1 MRYFFEKLKGSVV
14 KRVGTKKYRIL
25 FVSQYFWPETFI
37 INDLVRKLVEQ
48 GHDVTIAT
56 AKPNYPGGDVFDGYR
71 AWGIERERFAGSVDV
86 IRVPL
91 WPRGRGG
98 SKNLVLNYLS
108 FVAAGLLLLPW
119 LLRGRKF
126 DSIVVFAMSPI
137 TQVIPAIPLKWLKRA
152 HLAAWVQD
160 LWPESLAATGFVR
173 NPFALRV
180 VGWGVRGIYACCDTL
195 LLQSRAFF
203 EPVARYASRSKLVY
217 YPNSIA
223 LPSEKAESVE
233 IPPQLIEE
241 LRENF
246 CVVFAGNI
254 GIAQSI
260 ETVVEAAALLRQHS
274 TLKFV
279 LVGSGSRLGWVKE
292 RKEALGLDNL
302 VLAGRF
308 PMESMPEIFEHSS
321 ALLVSLRDEEI
332 FSYTIP
338 SKVQAYLAAGK
349 PIIASLRGEGARVI
363 EEAGAGKTC
372 EPENAMSLAERV
384 LELMSLSPAEREE
397 MGSAG
402 LSYFNEH
409 FDMDHQ
415 ARCLVEI
422 LASRADI

>member
-1 MRYFFEKLKGSVV
+1 MMK
-14 KRVGTKKYRIL
+14 IL
-25 FVSQYFWPETFI
+25 FLSQYFWPETFI
-37 INDLVRKLVEQ
+37 VNDLVRKLSEQ
-48 GHDVTIAT
+48 GHEVTVAT
-56 AKPNYPGGDVFDGYR
+56 AKPNYPGGEIFDGYK
-71 AWGIERERFAGSVDV
+71 AWGVQRERFAESVDV

-98 SKNLVLNYLS
+98 SRNLILNYLS
-108 FVAAGLLLLPW
+108 FVATGLFLLPW

-137 TQVIPAIPLKWLKRA
+137 TQVIPAIPLKWIKRA

-173 NPFALRV
+173 NPQALRM
-180 VGWGVRGIYACCDTL
+180 VGWMVRGIYACCDTL

-203 EPVARYASRSKLVY
+203 DPVARYACRSKLVY

-223 LPSEKAESVE
+223 LPSEKTVAPEV
-233 IPPQLIEE
+233 PTQLLEE

-260 ETVVEAAALLRQHS
+260 ETVVEAAELLRQHPA
-274 TLKFV
+274 LKFV
-279 LVGSGSRLGWVKE
+279 LVGSGSRLEWVKE
-292 RKEALGLDNL
+292 RKASLGLDNL
-302 VLAGRF
+302 ILAGRF
-308 PMESMPEIFEHSS
+308 PMEAMPQIFEHSS

-349 PIIASLRGEGARVI
+349 AIIASLRGEGARVI

-372 EPENAMSLAERV
+372 EPESANALVESILA
-384 LELMSLSPAEREE
+384 LMSLSPAERQQ
-397 MGSAG
+397 MGNAG
-402 LSYFNEH
+402 QSYFNEH
-409 FDMDHQ
+409 FDIDRQ
-415 ARCLVEI
+415 TERLVEI

>member
-1 MRYFFEKLKGSVV
+1 M
-14 KRVGTKKYRIL
+14 RIL
-25 FVSQYFWPETFI
+25 LLSQYFWPETFI
-37 INDLVRKLVEQ
+37 INDLVKKLVAG
-48 GHDVTIAT
+48 GHEITVAT
-56 AKPNYPGGDVFDGYR
+56 GKPNYPSGQVFEGYK
-71 AWGIERERFAGSVDV
+71 ASGIQTERFVGGVDV

-98 SKNLVLNYLS
+98 AKNLILNYLS
-108 FVAAGLLLLPW
+108 FVVSGLFLLPW

-152 HLAAWVQD
+152 HLAAWIQD

-173 NPFALRV
+173 NPQALRM
-180 VGWGVRGIYACCDTL
+180 VGWVVRGIYACCDTL
-195 LLQSRAFF
+195 LLQSHAFF
-203 EPVARYASRSKLVY
+203 APVARYACRSKLVY

-223 LPSEKAESVE
+223 VPVE
-233 IPPQLIEE
+233 RTVAPEVPAQLIEE
-241 LRENF
+241 LKGNF

-254 GIAQSI
+254 GVAQSI
-260 ETVVEAAALLRQHS
+260 ETAVEAAELLCQHPALRI
-274 TLKFV
+274 V
-279 LVGSGSRLGWVKE
+279 LVGSGSRLEWVKE
-292 RKEALGLDNL
+292 RKVSLGLDNL
-302 VLAGRF
+302 ILAGRF
-308 PMESMPEIFEHSS
+308 SMEAMPQIFEHSS

-363 EEAGAGKTC
+363 EEAGAGITC
-372 EPENAMSLAERV
+372 EPESANALVESILA
-384 LELMSLSPAEREE
+384 LMSLSPAERQK

-402 LSYFNEH
+402 QSYFNEH
-409 FDMDHQ
+409 FDMDRQ
-415 ARCLVEI
+415 TERLVEI

>member
-1 MRYFFEKLKGSVV
+1 M
-14 KRVGTKKYRIL
+14 RIL
-25 FVSQYFWPETFI
+25 VLSQYFWPETFI
-37 INDLVRKLVEQ
+37 INDLVRKLTEQ
-48 GHDVTIAT
+48 GHDVTVAT
-56 AKPNYPGGDVFDGYR
+56 AKPNYPGGKVFDGYK
-71 AWGIERERFAGSVDV
+71 AWGVQGERFEGVDV

-98 SKNLVLNYLS
+98 AKNLTLNYLS
-108 FVAAGLLLLPW
+108 FVFTGLFLFPW

-152 HLAAWVQD
+152 HLAAWIQD

-173 NPFALRV
+173 KPWALRM
-180 VGWGVRGIYACCDTL
+180 VGWVVRGIYALCDTL

-203 EPVARYASRSKLVY
+203 DPVASYASPSKLVY

-223 LPSEKAESVE
+223 LPSAKTVVAE
-233 IPPQLIEE
+233 IPAQLIEV

-260 ETVVEAAALLRQHS
+260 ETIVEAAELSLQHP

-279 LVGSGSRLGWVKE
+279 LVGSGSRLEWVKE
-292 RKEALGLDNL
+292 RKTSLGLDNL
-302 VLAGRF
+302 IIAGRF
-308 PMESMPEIFEHSS
+308 PMETMPQIFEFSS

-338 SKVQAYLAAGK
+338 SKVQAYFAAGK

-372 EPENAMSLAERV
+372 EPENANLLVATI
-384 LELMSLSPAEREE
+384 LELMSLSPAERQK

-402 LSYFNEH
+402 LRYFNDH

-415 ARCLVEI
+415 AERLVEI
-422 LASRADI
+422 LASRAEI

>member
-1 MRYFFEKLKGSVV
+1 MK
-14 KRVGTKKYRIL
+14 IL
-25 FVSQYFWPETFI
+25 ILSQYFWPETFI
-37 INDLVRKLVEQ
+37 INDLVRKLTEQ
-48 GHDVTIAT
+48 GHEVTVAT
-56 AKPNYPGGDVFDGYR
+56 AKPNYPGGEIFDGYK
-71 AWGIERERFAGSVDV
+71 AWGVQRERFAESVDV

-98 SKNLVLNYLS
+98 SRNLILNYLS
-108 FVAAGLLLLPW
+108 FVATGLFLLPW

-137 TQVIPAIPLKWLKRA
+137 TQVIPAIPLKWIKRA

-173 NPFALRV
+173 NPQALRM
-180 VGWGVRGIYACCDTL
+180 VGWMVRGIYACCDTL

-203 EPVARYASRSKLVY
+203 DPVARYACRSKLVY

-223 LPSEKAESVE
+223 LPSEKTVAPEV
-233 IPPQLIEE
+233 PTQLLEE

-260 ETVVEAAALLRQHS
+260 ETVVEAAELLRQHPA
-274 TLKFV
+274 LKFV
-279 LVGSGSRLGWVKE
+279 LVGSGSRLEWVKE
-292 RKEALGLDNL
+292 RKASLGLDNL
-302 VLAGRF
+302 ILAGRF
-308 PMESMPEIFEHSS
+308 PMEAMPQIFEHSS

-372 EPENAMSLAERV
+372 EPESANALVESILA
-384 LELMSLSPAEREE
+384 LMSLSPAEREQ

-402 LSYFNEH
+402 QSYFNEH
-409 FDMDHQ
+409 FDMDRQ
-415 ARCLVEI
+415 TERLVEI

>member
-1 MRYFFEKLKGSVV
+1 MK
-14 KRVGTKKYRIL
+14 IL
-25 FVSQYFWPETFI
+25 FLSQYFWPETFI
-37 INDLVRKLVEQ
+37 VNDLVRKLSEQ
-48 GHDVTIAT
+48 GHEVTVAT
-56 AKPNYPGGDVFDGYR
+56 AKPNYPGGEIFDGYK
-71 AWGIERERFAGSVDV
+71 AWGVQRERFAESVDV

-98 SKNLVLNYLS
+98 SRNLILNYLS
-108 FVAAGLLLLPW
+108 FVATGLFLLPW

-152 HLAAWVQD
+152 HLAVWVQD

-173 NPFALRV
+173 NPLALRM
-180 VGWGVRGIYACCDTL
+180 VGWMVRGIYACCDTL

-203 EPVARYASRSKLVY
+203 DPVARYACRSKLVY

-223 LPSEKAESVE
+223 LPSEKTVASEV
-233 IPPQLIEE
+233 PPQLLEE

-260 ETVVEAAALLRQHS
+260 ETVVEAAELLRQYPA
-274 TLKFV
+274 LKFV
-279 LVGSGSRLGWVKE
+279 LVGSGSRLEWVKE
-292 RKEALGLDNL
+292 RKASLGLDNL
-302 VLAGRF
+302 ILAGRF
-308 PMESMPEIFEHSS
+308 PMEAMPQIFEHSS

-372 EPENAMSLAERV
+372 EPESANALVESILALMSLSLAER
-384 LELMSLSPAEREE
+384 EQ

-402 LSYFNEH
+402 QSYFNEH
-409 FDMDHQ
+409 FDMDRQ
-415 ARCLVEI
+415 TERLVEI

>member
-1 MRYFFEKLKGSVV
+1 M
-14 KRVGTKKYRIL
+14 
-25 FVSQYFWPETFI
+25 
-37 INDLVRKLVEQ
+37 
-48 GHDVTIAT
+48 AT
-56 AKPNYPGGDVFDGYR
+56 AKPNYPGGEIFDGYK
-71 AWGIERERFAGSVDV
+71 AWGVQRQRFAESVDV

-98 SKNLVLNYLS
+98 SRNLILNYLS
-108 FVAAGLLLLPW
+108 FVATGLFLLPW

-137 TQVIPAIPLKWLKRA
+137 TQVIPAIPLKWIKRA

-173 NPFALRV
+173 NTQALRM
-180 VGWGVRGIYACCDTL
+180 VGWMVRGIYACCDTL

-203 EPVARYASRSKLVY
+203 DPVARYACRSKLVY

-223 LPSEKAESVE
+223 LPSEKTVAPEV
-233 IPPQLIEE
+233 PTQLLEE

-260 ETVVEAAALLRQHS
+260 ETVVEAAELLRQHPA
-274 TLKFV
+274 LKFV
-279 LVGSGSRLGWVKE
+279 LVGSGSRLEWVKE
-292 RKEALGLDNL
+292 RKASLGLDNL
-302 VLAGRF
+302 ILAGRF
-308 PMESMPEIFEHSS
+308 PMEAMPQIFELSS

-372 EPENAMSLAERV
+372 EPESANALVESILA
-384 LELMSLSPAEREE
+384 LMSLSPAEREQ

-402 LSYFNEH
+402 QSYFNEH
-409 FDMDHQ
+409 FDMDRQ
-415 ARCLVEI
+415 TERLVEI

>member
-1 MRYFFEKLKGSVV
+1 
-14 KRVGTKKYRIL
+14 
-25 FVSQYFWPETFI
+25 
-37 INDLVRKLVEQ
+37 
-48 GHDVTIAT
+48 
-56 AKPNYPGGDVFDGYR
+56 VFDGYK
-71 AWGIERERFAGSVDV
+71 AWGVERERFEGGVDV

-98 SKNLVLNYLS
+98 AKNLASNYLS
-108 FVAAGLLLLPW
+108 FVITGVFLFPW

-152 HLAAWVQD
+152 HLAVWVQD

-173 NPFALRV
+173 NPLALRM
-180 VGWGVRGIYACCDTL
+180 VGWMVRGIYACCDTL

-203 EPVARYASRSKLVY
+203 DPVARYACRSKLVY

-223 LPSEKAESVE
+223 LPSEKTVASEV
-233 IPPQLIEE
+233 PPQLLEE

-260 ETVVEAAALLRQHS
+260 ETVVEAAELLRQYPA
-274 TLKFV
+274 LKFV
-279 LVGSGSRLGWVKE
+279 LVGSGSRLEWVKE
-292 RKEALGLDNL
+292 RKASLGLDNL
-302 VLAGRF
+302 ILAGRF
-308 PMESMPEIFEHSS
+308 PMEAMPQIFEHSS

-372 EPENAMSLAERV
+372 EPESANALVESILALMSLSLAER
-384 LELMSLSPAEREE
+384 EQ

-402 LSYFNEH
+402 QSYFNEH
-409 FDMDHQ
+409 FDMDRQ
-415 ARCLVEI
+415 TERLVEI

>member
-1 MRYFFEKLKGSVV
+1 MK
-14 KRVGTKKYRIL
+14 IL
-25 FVSQYFWPETFI
+25 ILSQYFWPETFI
-37 INDLVRKLVEQ
+37 INDLVRKLTEQ
-48 GHDVTIAT
+48 GHEVTVAT
-56 AKPNYPGGDVFDGYR
+56 AKPNYPGGKVFDGYK
-71 AWGIERERFAGSVDV
+71 AWGVQHERFAESVDV

-91 WPRGRGG
+91 WPRGQGG
-98 SKNLVLNYLS
+98 SRNLILNYLS
-108 FVAAGLLLLPW
+108 FVAAGLFLLPW

-126 DSIVVFAMSPI
+126 DHILVFTMSPI
-137 TQVIPAIPLKWLKRA
+137 TQVIPAIPLKWIKRA

-173 NPFALRV
+173 NPQALRM
-180 VGWGVRGIYACCDTL
+180 VGWMVRGIYACCDTL

-203 EPVARYASRSKLVY
+203 DPVARYACRSKLVY

-223 LPSEKAESVE
+223 LPSEKTVAPEV
-233 IPPQLIEE
+233 PTQLLEE

-260 ETVVEAAALLRQHS
+260 ETVVEAAELLRQHPA
-274 TLKFV
+274 LKFV
-279 LVGSGSRLGWVKE
+279 LVGSGSRLEWVKE
-292 RKEALGLDNL
+292 RKASLGLDNL
-302 VLAGRF
+302 ILAGRF
-308 PMESMPEIFEHSS
+308 PMEAMPQIFEHSS

-372 EPENAMSLAERV
+372 EPESANALVESILA
-384 LELMSLSPAEREE
+384 LMSLSPAEREQ

-402 LSYFNEH
+402 QSYFNEH
-409 FDMDHQ
+409 FDMDRQ
-415 ARCLVEI
+415 TERLVEI

>member
-1 MRYFFEKLKGSVV
+1 M
-14 KRVGTKKYRIL
+14 RIL
-25 FVSQYFWPETFI
+25 LLSQYFWPETFI
-37 INDLVRKLVEQ
+37 INDLVRKLTEQ
-48 GHDVTIAT
+48 GHEVTVAT
-56 AKPNYPGGDVFDGYR
+56 AKPNYPGGEIFDGYK
-71 AWGIERERFAGSVDV
+71 AWGVQRQRFAESVDV

-98 SKNLVLNYLS
+98 SRNLILNYLS
-108 FVAAGLLLLPW
+108 FVATGLFLLPW

-137 TQVIPAIPLKWLKRA
+137 TQVIPAIPLKWIKRA

-173 NPFALRV
+173 NPQALRM
-180 VGWGVRGIYACCDTL
+180 VGWMVRGIYACCDTL

-203 EPVARYASRSKLVY
+203 DPVARYACRSKLVY

-223 LPSEKAESVE
+223 LPSEKIVAPEV
-233 IPPQLIEE
+233 PTQLLEE

-260 ETVVEAAALLRQHS
+260 ETVVEAAELLRQHPA
-274 TLKFV
+274 LKFV
-279 LVGSGSRLGWVKE
+279 LVGSGSRLEWVKE
-292 RKEALGLDNL
+292 RKASLGLDNL
-302 VLAGRF
+302 ILAGRF
-308 PMESMPEIFEHSS
+308 PMEAMPQIFEHSS

-372 EPENAMSLAERV
+372 EPESANALVESILA
-384 LELMSLSPAEREE
+384 LMSLSPAEREQ

-402 LSYFNEH
+402 QSYFNEH
-409 FDMDHQ
+409 FDMDRQ
-415 ARCLVEI
+415 TERLVEI

>member
-1 MRYFFEKLKGSVV
+1 MK
-14 KRVGTKKYRIL
+14 IL
-25 FVSQYFWPETFI
+25 FLSQYFWPETFI
-37 INDLVRKLVEQ
+37 VNDLVRKLSEQ
-48 GHDVTIAT
+48 GHEVTVAT
-56 AKPNYPGGDVFDGYR
+56 AKPNYPGGEIFDGYK
-71 AWGIERERFAGSVDV
+71 AWGVQRERFAESVDV

-98 SKNLVLNYLS
+98 SRNLILNYLS
-108 FVAAGLLLLPW
+108 FVATGLFLLPW

-137 TQVIPAIPLKWLKRA
+137 TQVIPAIPLKWIKRA

-173 NPFALRV
+173 NPQALRM
-180 VGWGVRGIYACCDTL
+180 VGWMVRGIYACCDTL

-203 EPVARYASRSKLVY
+203 DPVARYACRSKLVY

-223 LPSEKAESVE
+223 LPSEKTVAPEV
-233 IPPQLIEE
+233 PTQLLEE

-260 ETVVEAAALLRQHS
+260 ETVVEAAELLRQHPA
-274 TLKFV
+274 LKFV
-279 LVGSGSRLGWVKE
+279 LVGSGSRLEWVKE
-292 RKEALGLDNL
+292 RKASLGLDNL
-302 VLAGRF
+302 ILAGRF
-308 PMESMPEIFEHSS
+308 PMEAMPQIFEHSS

-349 PIIASLRGEGARVI
+349 AIIASLRGEGARVI

-372 EPENAMSLAERV
+372 EPESANALVESILA
-384 LELMSLSPAEREE
+384 LMSLSPAERQQ
-397 MGSAG
+397 MGNAG
-402 LSYFNEH
+402 QSYFNEH
-409 FDMDHQ
+409 FDIDRQ
-415 ARCLVEI
+415 TERLVEI

>member
-1 MRYFFEKLKGSVV
+1 MK
-14 KRVGTKKYRIL
+14 IL
-25 FVSQYFWPETFI
+25 ILSQYFWPETFI
-37 INDLVRKLVEQ
+37 INDLVRKLTEQ
-48 GHDVTIAT
+48 GHEVTVAT
-56 AKPNYPGGDVFDGYR
+56 AKPNYPGGEVFDGYK
-71 AWGIERERFAGSVDV
+71 AWGVQRERFAESVDV

-98 SKNLVLNYLS
+98 SRNLILNYLS
-108 FVAAGLLLLPW
+108 FVATGLFLLPW

-137 TQVIPAIPLKWLKRA
+137 TQVIPAIPLKWIKRA

-173 NPFALRV
+173 NPQALRM
-180 VGWGVRGIYACCDTL
+180 VGWMVRGIYACCDTL

-203 EPVARYASRSKLVY
+203 DPVARYACRSKLVY

-223 LPSEKAESVE
+223 LPSEKTVAPEV
-233 IPPQLIEE
+233 PTQLIDV

-246 CVVFAGNI
+246 CVVVAGNI

-260 ETVVEAAALLRQHS
+260 ETVVEAAEQLRHYP

-279 LVGSGSRLGWVKE
+279 LVGSGSRLNWVKE
-292 RKEALGLDNL
+292 RKASLGLDNL
-302 VLAGRF
+302 ILAGRF
-308 PMESMPEIFEHSS
+308 PMEAMPQIFEHSS

-363 EEAGAGKTC
+363 EEAGAGKAC
-372 EPENAMSLAERV
+372 EPESATALVETILA
-384 LELMSLSPAEREE
+384 LMSLSPAEREQ

-402 LSYFNEH
+402 QSYFNEH
-409 FDMDHQ
+409 FDMDRQ
-415 ARCLVEI
+415 TERLVEI
-422 LASRADI
+422 LASRIHS

>member
-1 MRYFFEKLKGSVV
+1 V
-14 KRVGTKKYRIL
+14 
-25 FVSQYFWPETFI
+25 
-37 INDLVRKLVEQ
+37 
-48 GHDVTIAT
+48 AT
-56 AKPNYPGGDVFDGYR
+56 AKPNYPGGEIFDGYK
-71 AWGIERERFAGSVDV
+71 AWGVQRERFAESVDV

-98 SKNLVLNYLS
+98 SRNLILNYLS
-108 FVAAGLLLLPW
+108 FVATGLFLLPW

-152 HLAAWVQD
+152 HLAVWVQD

-173 NPFALRV
+173 NPLALRM
-180 VGWGVRGIYACCDTL
+180 VGWMVRGIYACCDTL

-203 EPVARYASRSKLVY
+203 DPVARYACRSKLVY

-223 LPSEKAESVE
+223 LPSEKTVASEV
-233 IPPQLIEE
+233 PPQLLEE

-260 ETVVEAAALLRQHS
+260 ETVVEAAELLRQYPA
-274 TLKFV
+274 LKFV
-279 LVGSGSRLGWVKE
+279 LVGSGSRLEWVKE
-292 RKEALGLDNL
+292 RKASLGLDNL
-302 VLAGRF
+302 ILAGRF
-308 PMESMPEIFEHSS
+308 PMEAMPQIFEHSS

-372 EPENAMSLAERV
+372 EPESANALVESILALMSLSLAER
-384 LELMSLSPAEREE
+384 EQ

-402 LSYFNEH
+402 QSYFNEH
-409 FDMDHQ
+409 FDMDRQ
-415 ARCLVEI
+415 TERLVEI

>member
-1 MRYFFEKLKGSVV
+1 MMK
-14 KRVGTKKYRIL
+14 IL
-25 FVSQYFWPETFI
+25 FLSQYFWPETFI
-37 INDLVRKLVEQ
+37 VNDLVRKLSEQ
-48 GHDVTIAT
+48 GHEVTVAT
-56 AKPNYPGGDVFDGYR
+56 AKPNYPGGEIFDGYK
-71 AWGIERERFAGSVDV
+71 AWGVQRERFAESVDV

-98 SKNLVLNYLS
+98 SRNLILNYLS
-108 FVAAGLLLLPW
+108 FVATGLFLLPW

-137 TQVIPAIPLKWLKRA
+137 TQVIPAIPLKWIKRA

-173 NPFALRV
+173 NPQALRM
-180 VGWGVRGIYACCDTL
+180 VGWMVRGIYACCDTL

-203 EPVARYASRSKLVY
+203 DPVARYACRSKLVY

-223 LPSEKAESVE
+223 LPSEKTVAPEV
-233 IPPQLIEE
+233 PTQLLEE

-260 ETVVEAAALLRQHS
+260 ETVVEAAELLRQHPA
-274 TLKFV
+274 LKFV
-279 LVGSGSRLGWVKE
+279 LVGSGSRLEWVKE
-292 RKEALGLDNL
+292 RKASLGLDNL
-302 VLAGRF
+302 ILAGRF
-308 PMESMPEIFEHSS
+308 PMEAMPQIFEHSS

-349 PIIASLRGEGARVI
+349 AIIASLRGEGARVI

-372 EPENAMSLAERV
+372 EPESANALVESILA
-384 LELMSLSPAEREE
+384 LMSLSPAEREQ

-402 LSYFNEH
+402 QSYFNEH
-409 FDMDHQ
+409 FDMDRQ
-415 ARCLVEI
+415 TERLVEI

>member
-1 MRYFFEKLKGSVV
+1 M
-14 KRVGTKKYRIL
+14 RIL
-25 FVSQYFWPETFI
+25 LISQYFWPETFI
-37 INDLVRKLVEQ
+37 INDLVRKLTEQ
-48 GHDVTIAT
+48 GHEVTVAT
-56 AKPNYPGGDVFDGYR
+56 AKPNYPGGEIFDGYK
-71 AWGIERERFAGSVDV
+71 AWGVQRQRFAESVDV

-98 SKNLVLNYLS
+98 STNLILNYLS
-108 FVAAGLLLLPW
+108 FVATGLFLLPW

-137 TQVIPAIPLKWLKRA
+137 TQVIPAIPLKWIKRA

-173 NPFALRV
+173 NPQALRI
-180 VGWGVRGIYACCDTL
+180 VGWMVRGIYACCDTL

-203 EPVARYASRSKLVY
+203 DPVARYACRSKLLY

-223 LPSEKAESVE
+223 LLSEKTVAPE
-233 IPPQLIEE
+233 IPTQLLEE

-260 ETVVEAAALLRQHS
+260 ETVVEAAELLRQHPA
-274 TLKFV
+274 LKFV
-279 LVGSGSRLGWVKE
+279 LVGSGSRLEWVKE
-292 RKEALGLDNL
+292 RKASLGLDNL
-302 VLAGRF
+302 ILAGRF
-308 PMESMPEIFEHSS
+308 PMEAMPQIFEHSS

-372 EPENAMSLAERV
+372 EPESANALVGTILA
-384 LELMSLSPAEREE
+384 LMSLSPAERQQ

-402 LSYFNEH
+402 QSYFNEH
-409 FDMDHQ
+409 FDMDRQ
-415 ARCLVEI
+415 TERLVEI

>member
-1 MRYFFEKLKGSVV
+1 M
-14 KRVGTKKYRIL
+14 RIL
-25 FVSQYFWPETFI
+25 LLSQYFWPETFI
-37 INDLVRKLVEQ
+37 VNDLVRKLVEQ
-48 GHDVTIAT
+48 GHEVTVAT
-56 AKPNYPGGDVFDGYR
+56 AKPNYPGGVVFDGYSS
-71 AWGIERERFAGSVDV
+71 WGIQCERFDDIVDV

-98 SKNLVLNYLS
+98 GKNLFLNYFS
-108 FVAAGLLLLPW
+108 FVVSGLLFLPW

-137 TQVIPAIPLKWLKRA
+137 TQVIPAIPLKWIKRA

-173 NPFALRV
+173 NPQALRM
-180 VGWGVRGIYACCDTL
+180 VGWMVRGIYACCDTL

-203 EPVARYASRSKLVY
+203 DPVARYACRSKLVY

-223 LPSEKAESVE
+223 LPSEKTVAPEV
-233 IPPQLIEE
+233 PTQLLEE

-260 ETVVEAAALLRQHS
+260 ETVVEAAELLRQHPA
-274 TLKFV
+274 LKFV
-279 LVGSGSRLGWVKE
+279 LVGSGSRLEWVKE
-292 RKEALGLDNL
+292 RKASLGLDNL
-302 VLAGRF
+302 ILAGRF
-308 PMESMPEIFEHSS
+308 PMEAMPQIFEHSS

-372 EPENAMSLAERV
+372 EPESANALVESILA
-384 LELMSLSPAEREE
+384 LMSLSPAEREQ

-402 LSYFNEH
+402 QSYFNEH
-409 FDMDHQ
+409 FDMDRQ
-415 ARCLVEI
+415 TERLVEI

>member
-1 MRYFFEKLKGSVV
+1 MK
-14 KRVGTKKYRIL
+14 IL
-25 FVSQYFWPETFI
+25 VLSQYFWPETFI

-48 GHDVTIAT
+48 GHDVTVAT
-56 AKPNYPGGDVFDGYR
+56 GKPNYPGGDIFDGYKML
-71 AWGIERERFAGSVDV
+71 GVQRESFADKVDV

-91 WPRGRGG
+91 WPRGGG
-98 SKNLVLNYLS
+98 GAKNLFLNYLS
-108 FVAAGLLLLPW
+108 FVFSGFFLFPW

-126 DSIVVFAMSPI
+126 DSILVFAMSPI
-137 TQVIPAIPLKWLKRA
+137 TQVIPAIPLKWIKRA
-152 HLAAWVQD
+152 HLAAWIQD

-173 NPFALRV
+173 NPHALRI
-180 VGWGVRGIYACCDTL
+180 VGWMVRGIYACCDTL

-203 EPVARYASRSKLVY
+203 DPVARYACRSKLVY

-223 LPSEKAESVE
+223 LSSGKTVAPED
-233 IPPQLIEE
+233 PTQLIDV

-260 ETVVEAAALLRQHS
+260 ETVVEAAEQLRHYP

-279 LVGSGSRLGWVKE
+279 LVGSGSRLDWVKE
-292 RKEALGLDNL
+292 RKASLGLDNL
-302 VLAGRF
+302 ILAGRF
-308 PMESMPEIFEHSS
+308 PMEAMPQIFEHSS

-363 EEAGAGKTC
+363 EEAGAGKAC
-372 EPENAMSLAERV
+372 EPESATALVETILA
-384 LELMSLSPAEREE
+384 LMSLSPAEREQ

-402 LSYFNEH
+402 QIYFNEH
-409 FDMDHQ
+409 FDMDRQ
-415 ARCLVEI
+415 AERLVEI
-422 LASRADI
+422 LASRIHS

>member
-1 MRYFFEKLKGSVV
+1 MMK
-14 KRVGTKKYRIL
+14 IL
-25 FVSQYFWPETFI
+25 FLSQYFWPETFI
-37 INDLVRKLVEQ
+37 VNDLVRKLSEQ
-48 GHDVTIAT
+48 GHEVTVAT
-56 AKPNYPGGDVFDGYR
+56 AKPNYPGGEIFDGYK
-71 AWGIERERFAGSVDV
+71 AWGVQRERFAESVDV

-98 SKNLVLNYLS
+98 SRNLILNYLS
-108 FVAAGLLLLPW
+108 FVATGLFLLPW

-137 TQVIPAIPLKWLKRA
+137 TQVIPAIPLKWIKRA
-152 HLAAWVQD
+152 HLATWVQD

-173 NPFALRV
+173 NHKALRM
-180 VGWGVRGIYACCDTL
+180 VGWMVRGIYACCDTL

-203 EPVARYASRSKLVY
+203 DPVARYACRNKLVY

-223 LPSEKAESVE
+223 LPSEKTVAPEV
-233 IPPQLIEE
+233 PTQLLEE

-260 ETVVEAAALLRQHS
+260 ETVVEAAELLRQHPA
-274 TLKFV
+274 LKFV
-279 LVGSGSRLGWVKE
+279 LVGSGSRLEWVKE
-292 RKEALGLDNL
+292 RKASLGLDNL
-302 VLAGRF
+302 ILAGRF
-308 PMESMPEIFEHSS
+308 PMEAMPQIFEHSS

-372 EPENAMSLAERV
+372 EPESANALVESILA
-384 LELMSLSPAEREE
+384 LMSLPPEEREQ

-402 LSYFNEH
+402 QSYFNEH
-409 FDMDHQ
+409 FDMDRQ
-415 ARCLVEI
+415 TERLVEI

>member
-1 MRYFFEKLKGSVV
+1 M
-14 KRVGTKKYRIL
+14 RIL
-25 FVSQYFWPETFI
+25 LLSQYFWPESFI
-37 INDLVRKLVEQ
+37 INDLVRKLSEQ
-48 GHDVTIAT
+48 GHQVTVAT
-56 AKPNYPGGDVFDGYR
+56 AKPNYPGGAVFNGYN
-71 AWGIERERFAGSVDV
+71 AWGIQTERFSDSVDV

-98 SKNLVLNYLS
+98 GRNLILNYLS
-108 FVAAGLLLLPW
+108 FVATGLFLLPW

-126 DSIVVFAMSPI
+126 DSILVFAMSPI
-137 TQVIPAIPLKWLKRA
+137 TQVIPAIPLKWIKRA

-173 NPFALRV
+173 TPQALRV
-180 VGWGVRGIYACCDTL
+180 VGWMVRGIYACCDTL

-203 EPVARYASRSKLVY
+203 DPVARYACRSKLVY

-223 LPSEKAESVE
+223 LPSEKTVAPEV
-233 IPPQLIEE
+233 PTQLLEE

-260 ETVVEAAALLRQHS
+260 ETVVEAAELLRQHPA
-274 TLKFV
+274 LKFV
-279 LVGSGSRLGWVKE
+279 LVGSGSRLEWVKE
-292 RKEALGLDNL
+292 RKASLGLDNL
-302 VLAGRF
+302 ILAGRF
-308 PMESMPEIFEHSS
+308 PMEAMPQIFEHSS

-372 EPENAMSLAERV
+372 EPDSANALVESILA
-384 LELMSLSPAEREE
+384 LMSLSPAEREQ

-402 LSYFNEH
+402 QSYFHEH
-409 FDMDHQ
+409 FDMDRQ
-415 ARCLVEI
+415 TERLVEI

>member
-1 MRYFFEKLKGSVV
+1 MK
-14 KRVGTKKYRIL
+14 IL
-25 FVSQYFWPETFI
+25 ILSQYFWPETFI
-37 INDLVRKLVEQ
+37 INDLVRKLTEQ
-48 GHDVTIAT
+48 GHEVTVAT
-56 AKPNYPGGDVFDGYR
+56 AKPNYPGGEIFDGYK
-71 AWGIERERFAGSVDV
+71 AWGVQRERFAESVDV

-98 SKNLVLNYLS
+98 SRNLILNYLS
-108 FVAAGLLLLPW
+108 FVATGLFLLPW

-126 DSIVVFAMSPI
+126 DSIMVFAMSPI
-137 TQVIPAIPLKWLKRA
+137 TQVIPAIPLKWIKRA

-173 NPFALRV
+173 NPQALRM
-180 VGWGVRGIYACCDTL
+180 VGWMVRGIYACCDTL

-203 EPVARYASRSKLVY
+203 DPVARYACRSKLVY

-223 LPSEKAESVE
+223 LPSEKTVAPEV
-233 IPPQLIEE
+233 PTQLLEE

-260 ETVVEAAALLRQHS
+260 ETVVEAAELLRQHPA
-274 TLKFV
+274 LKFV
-279 LVGSGSRLGWVKE
+279 LVGSGSRLEWVKE
-292 RKEALGLDNL
+292 RKASLGLDNL
-302 VLAGRF
+302 ILAGRF
-308 PMESMPEIFEHSS
+308 PMEAMPQIFEHSS

-372 EPENAMSLAERV
+372 EPESANALVESILA
-384 LELMSLSPAEREE
+384 LMSLSPAEREQ

-402 LSYFNEH
+402 QSYFNEH
-409 FDMDHQ
+409 FDMDRQ
-415 ARCLVEI
+415 TERLVEI

>member
-1 MRYFFEKLKGSVV
+1 M
-14 KRVGTKKYRIL
+14 RIL
-25 FVSQYFWPETFI
+25 LLSQYFWPETFI
-37 INDLVRKLVEQ
+37 INDLVRKLTEQ
-48 GHDVTIAT
+48 GHEVTVAT
-56 AKPNYPGGDVFDGYR
+56 AKPNYPGGEIFDGYK
-71 AWGIERERFAGSVDV
+71 AWGVQRQRFAESVDV

-98 SKNLVLNYLS
+98 SRNLILNYLS
-108 FVAAGLLLLPW
+108 FVATGLFLLPW

-137 TQVIPAIPLKWLKRA
+137 TQVIPAIPLKWIKRA

-173 NPFALRV
+173 NPQALRM
-180 VGWGVRGIYACCDTL
+180 VGWMVRGIYACCDTL

-203 EPVARYASRSKLVY
+203 DPVARYACRSKLVY

-223 LPSEKAESVE
+223 LPSEKTVAPEV
-233 IPPQLIEE
+233 PTQLLEE

-260 ETVVEAAALLRQHS
+260 ETVVEAAELLRQHPA
-274 TLKFV
+274 LKFV
-279 LVGSGSRLGWVKE
+279 LVGSGSRLEWVKE
-292 RKEALGLDNL
+292 RKASLGLDNL
-302 VLAGRF
+302 ILAGRF
-308 PMESMPEIFEHSS
+308 PMEAMPQIFEHSS

-372 EPENAMSLAERV
+372 EPESANALVESILA
-384 LELMSLSPAEREE
+384 LMSLSPAEREQ

-402 LSYFNEH
+402 QSYFNEH
-409 FDMDHQ
+409 FDMDRQ
-415 ARCLVEI
+415 TERLVEI

>member
-1 MRYFFEKLKGSVV
+1 MN
-14 KRVGTKKYRIL
+14 IL
-25 FVSQYFWPETFI
+25 ILSQYFWPETFI
-37 INDLVRKLVEQ
+37 VNDLVRNLTDQ
-48 GHDVTIAT
+48 GHEVTVAT
-56 AKPNYPGGDVFDGYR
+56 AKPNYPGGEIFDGYK
-71 AWGIERERFAGSVDV
+71 AWGVQRERFAESVDV

-98 SKNLVLNYLS
+98 SRNLVLNYLS
-108 FVAAGLLLLPW
+108 FVATGLFLLPW

-137 TQVIPAIPLKWLKRA
+137 TQVIPAIPLKWIKRA

-173 NPFALRV
+173 NPQALRM
-180 VGWGVRGIYACCDTL
+180 VGWMVRGIYACCDTL

-203 EPVARYASRSKLVY
+203 DPVARYACRSKLVY

-223 LPSEKAESVE
+223 LPSEKTVAPEV
-233 IPPQLIEE
+233 PTQLLEE

-260 ETVVEAAALLRQHS
+260 ETVVEAAELLRQHPA
-274 TLKFV
+274 LKFV
-279 LVGSGSRLGWVKE
+279 LVGSGSRLEWVKE
-292 RKEALGLDNL
+292 RKASLGLDNL
-302 VLAGRF
+302 ILAGRF
-308 PMESMPEIFEHSS
+308 PMEAMPQIFEHSS

-372 EPENAMSLAERV
+372 EPESANALVESILA
-384 LELMSLSPAEREE
+384 LMSLSPAEREQ

-402 LSYFNEH
+402 QSYFNEH
-409 FDMDHQ
+409 FDMDRQ
-415 ARCLVEI
+415 TERLVEI

>member
-1 MRYFFEKLKGSVV
+1 MK
-14 KRVGTKKYRIL
+14 IL
-25 FVSQYFWPETFI
+25 ILSQYFWPETFI
-37 INDLVRKLVEQ
+37 INDLVRKLARQ
-48 GHDVTIAT
+48 GHEVTVAT
-56 AKPNYPGGDVFDGYR
+56 AKPNYPGGEIFDGYK
-71 AWGIERERFAGSVDV
+71 AWRTQCERFDGCADV

-98 SKNLVLNYLS
+98 AKNLVFNYLS
-108 FVAAGLLLLPW
+108 FVISGLFLFPW

-152 HLAAWVQD
+152 HLAAWIQD

-173 NPFALRV
+173 NPRLLRM
-180 VGWGVRGIYACCDTL
+180 VGWMVRGIYACCDTL

-203 EPVARYASRSKLVY
+203 DPVACYSKRNKLVY

-223 LPSEKAESVE
+223 IPSEKSVDTE
-233 IPPQLIEE
+233 IPAQLIEV

-260 ETVVEAAALLRQHS
+260 ETVVGAAELLRQHP
-274 TLKFV
+274 TLKFI
-279 LVGSGSRLGWVKE
+279 LVGSGSRLGWVEE
-292 RKEALGLDNL
+292 RKAALGLDNL
-302 VLAGRF
+302 ILAGRF
-308 PMESMPEIFEHSS
+308 PMEAMPQIFEDSS

-363 EEAGAGKTC
+363 EEAGAGKIC
-372 EPENAMSLAERV
+372 EPENSRLLADSI
-384 LELMSLSPAEREE
+384 LELMSHSPAEREK
-397 MGSAG
+397 MGRAG
-402 LSYFNEH
+402 LNYFNEN

-415 ARCLVEI
+415 VECLVDI
-422 LASRADI
+422 LASRAEYKECE

>member
-1 MRYFFEKLKGSVV
+1 M
-14 KRVGTKKYRIL
+14 
-25 FVSQYFWPETFI
+25 
-37 INDLVRKLVEQ
+37 
-48 GHDVTIAT
+48 
-56 AKPNYPGGDVFDGYR
+56 
-71 AWGIERERFAGSVDV
+71 
-86 IRVPL
+86 
-91 WPRGRGG
+91 
-98 SKNLVLNYLS
+98 S
-108 FVAAGLLLLPW
+108 FVATGLFLLPW

-173 NPFALRV
+173 NPQALRM
-180 VGWGVRGIYACCDTL
+180 VGWMVRGIYACCDTL

-203 EPVARYASRSKLVY
+203 DPVARYACRSKLVY

-223 LPSEKAESVE
+223 LPSEKTVAPEV
-233 IPPQLIEE
+233 PTQLIEV

-260 ETVVEAAALLRQHS
+260 ETVVESAELLRQHP

-279 LVGSGSRLGWVKE
+279 LVGSGSRLEWVKE
-292 RKEALGLDNL
+292 RKASLGLDNL
-302 VLAGRF
+302 ILAGRF
-308 PMESMPEIFEHSS
+308 PMEAMPQIFEYSS

-372 EPENAMSLAERV
+372 EPESANALVESILA
-384 LELMSLSPAEREE
+384 LMSLSPAEREQ

-402 LSYFNEH
+402 QSYFNEH
-409 FDMDHQ
+409 FDMDRQ
-415 ARCLVEI
+415 TERLVEI

>member
-1 MRYFFEKLKGSVV
+1 MK
-14 KRVGTKKYRIL
+14 IL
-25 FVSQYFWPETFI
+25 ILSQYFWPETFI
-37 INDLVRKLVEQ
+37 VNDLVRKLTEQ
-48 GHDVTIAT
+48 GHEVTVAT
-56 AKPNYPGGDVFDGYR
+56 AKPNYPGGEVFDGYK
-71 AWGIERERFAGSVDV
+71 AWGVQRERFAESVDV

-98 SKNLVLNYLS
+98 SRNLILNYLS
-108 FVAAGLLLLPW
+108 FVATGLFLLPW

-137 TQVIPAIPLKWLKRA
+137 TQVIPAIPLKWIKRA

-173 NPFALRV
+173 NPQALRI
-180 VGWGVRGIYACCDTL
+180 VGWMVRGIYACCDTL

-203 EPVARYASRSKLVY
+203 DPVARYACRSKLVY

-223 LPSEKAESVE
+223 LLSEKTVAPEV
-233 IPPQLIEE
+233 PTQLLEE

-260 ETVVEAAALLRQHS
+260 ETVVEAAELLRQHPA
-274 TLKFV
+274 LKFV
-279 LVGSGSRLGWVKE
+279 LVGSGSRLEWVKE
-292 RKEALGLDNL
+292 RKASLGLDNL
-302 VLAGRF
+302 ILAGRF
-308 PMESMPEIFEHSS
+308 PMEAMPQIFEHSS

-363 EEAGAGKTC
+363 EEAGAGKAC
-372 EPENAMSLAERV
+372 EPESANALVESILA
-384 LELMSLSPAEREE
+384 LMSLSPAERQQ

-402 LSYFNEH
+402 QSYFNEH
-409 FDMDHQ
+409 FDMDRQ
-415 ARCLVEI
+415 TERLVEI

>member
-1 MRYFFEKLKGSVV
+1 MK
-14 KRVGTKKYRIL
+14 IL
-25 FVSQYFWPETFI
+25 FLSQYFWPETFI
-37 INDLVRKLVEQ
+37 VNDLVRKLSEQ
-48 GHDVTIAT
+48 GHEVTVAT
-56 AKPNYPGGDVFDGYR
+56 AKPNYPGGEIFDGYK
-71 AWGIERERFAGSVDV
+71 AWGVQRERFAESVDV

-98 SKNLVLNYLS
+98 SRNLILNYLS
-108 FVAAGLLLLPW
+108 FVATGLFLLPW

-137 TQVIPAIPLKWLKRA
+137 TQVIPAIPLKWIKRA

-173 NPFALRV
+173 NPQALRM
-180 VGWGVRGIYACCDTL
+180 VGWMVRGIYACCDTL

-203 EPVARYASRSKLVY
+203 DPVARYACRSKLVY

-223 LPSEKAESVE
+223 LPSEKTVAPEV
-233 IPPQLIEE
+233 PTQLLEE

-260 ETVVEAAALLRQHS
+260 ETVVEAAELLRQHPA
-274 TLKFV
+274 LKFV
-279 LVGSGSRLGWVKE
+279 LVGSGSRLEWVKE
-292 RKEALGLDNL
+292 RKASLGLDNL
-302 VLAGRF
+302 ILAGRF
-308 PMESMPEIFEHSS
+308 PMEAMPQIFELSS

-372 EPENAMSLAERV
+372 EPESANALVESILA
-384 LELMSLSPAEREE
+384 LMSLSPAEREQ

-402 LSYFNEH
+402 QSYFNEH
-409 FDMDHQ
+409 FDIDRQ
-415 ARCLVEI
+415 TERLVEI

>member
-1 MRYFFEKLKGSVV
+1 M
-14 KRVGTKKYRIL
+14 RIL

-37 INDLVRKLVEQ
+37 INDLVRKLAER
-48 GHDVTIAT
+48 GHDVTVTT
-56 AKPNYPGGDVFDGYR
+56 AKPNYPGGKVFDGYA
-71 AWGIERERFAGSVDV
+71 AWGVQRERFGGCVDV

-98 SKNLVLNYLS
+98 AKNLSLNYLS
-108 FVAAGLLLLPW
+108 FVIAGLFLLPW

-137 TQVIPAIPLKWLKRA
+137 TQVIPAIPLKMLKRA

-173 NPFALRV
+173 NPQALRM
-180 VGWGVRGIYACCDTL
+180 VGWLVRGIYACCDTL
-195 LLQSRAFF
+195 LLQSHAFF
-203 EPVARYASRSKLVY
+203 DPVARYASRSKLVY

-223 LPSEKAESVE
+223 LPSENTIQPE
-233 IPPQLIEE
+233 IPVQLIEV

-260 ETVVEAAALLRQHS
+260 ETVVEAAELLRQHS
-274 TLKFV
+274 NLKFV
-279 LVGSGSRLGWVKE
+279 LVGSGSRLEWVKE
-292 RKEALGLDNL
+292 RKNQLVLDNV

-308 PMESMPEIFEHSS
+308 PMEAMPQIFEHSS
-321 ALLVSLRDEEI
+321 ALLVSLKDEEI

-349 PIIASLRGEGARVI
+349 PIIASVRGEGARVI

-372 EPENAMSLAERV
+372 EPESARSLADSI
-384 LELMSLSPAEREE
+384 LSLMSLSPSEREE

-402 LSYFNEH
+402 QRYFNEH
-409 FDMDHQ
+409 FDMDRQ
-415 ARCLVEI
+415 AERLVEI
-422 LASRADI
+422 LASRTPI

>member
-1 MRYFFEKLKGSVV
+1 MK
-14 KRVGTKKYRIL
+14 IL
-25 FVSQYFWPETFI
+25 ILSQYFWPETFI
-37 INDLVRKLVEQ
+37 VNDLVRKLTEQ
-48 GHDVTIAT
+48 GHEVTVAT
-56 AKPNYPGGDVFDGYR
+56 AKPNYPGGEVFDGYK
-71 AWGIERERFAGSVDV
+71 AWGVQRERFAESVDV

-98 SKNLVLNYLS
+98 SRNLILNYLS
-108 FVAAGLLLLPW
+108 FVATGLFLLPW

-137 TQVIPAIPLKWLKRA
+137 TQVIPAIPLKWIKRA

-173 NPFALRV
+173 NPQALRM
-180 VGWGVRGIYACCDTL
+180 VGWMVRGIYACCDTL

-203 EPVARYASRSKLVY
+203 DPVARYACRSKLVY

-223 LPSEKAESVE
+223 LPSEKTVAPEV
-233 IPPQLIEE
+233 PTQLLEE

-260 ETVVEAAALLRQHS
+260 ETVVEAAELLRQHPA
-274 TLKFV
+274 LKFV
-279 LVGSGSRLGWVKE
+279 LVGSGSRLEWVKE
-292 RKEALGLDNL
+292 RKASLGLDNL
-302 VLAGRF
+302 ILAGRF
-308 PMESMPEIFEHSS
+308 PMEAMPQIFEHSS

-372 EPENAMSLAERV
+372 EPESANALVESILA
-384 LELMSLSPAEREE
+384 LMSLSPAEREQ

-402 LSYFNEH
+402 QSYFNEH
-409 FDMDHQ
+409 FDMDRQ
-415 ARCLVEI
+415 TERLVEI